1 MKDWK
6 IRLEEKLKKS
16 VVELTG
22 NISCIVYNKH
32 NDYFNSYTFIILVI
46 IFLNQK
52 IEKIDLLDFVVLIP
66 NN

>member
-22 NISCIVYNKH
+22 IIRYVIYKM
-32 NDYFNSYTFIILVI
+32 IILTLTLVI
-46 IFLNQK
+46 LSFFEQKCLIF
-52 IEKIDLLDFVVLIP
+52 
-66 NN
+66 

>member
-22 NISCIVYNKH
+22 IIRYVIYKMI
-32 NDYFNSYTFIILVI
+32 NDYFNAKHS
-46 IFLNQK
+46 
-52 IEKIDLLDFVVLIP
+52 LLYHFFFFYK
-66 NN
+66 NF

>member
-22 NISCIVYNKH
+22 IISCIVYNKH
-32 NDYFNSYTFIILVI
+32 NDNFIAKYSLT
-46 IFLNQK
+46 
-52 IEKIDLLDFVVLIP
+52 
-66 NN
+66 